1 MNNADPIRVGLVGI
15 GRAGWGMHV
24 PELKGHEK
32 QFKIVAACDVLK
44 ERRQLMD
51 RTFGCRTYA
60 RYEDLLKDREVELV
74 DIATLSVD
82 HFTHA
87 VMALKAGKQVC
98 IEKPMCRTYD
108 EACKLKAIAARSF
121 GQLLVRHNRHWEPG
135 FQHIQEIIEKGL
147 LGEVFEIKLRRVSY
161 QRRNDWQTIKK
172 FGGGQGLNW
181 GPHIVQHA
189 LRFLEGKVVDQWSDL
204 RRVAA
209 VGDAEDH
216 LKIILKG
223 KNGCLVDL
231 EISGGAALGE
241 PEYLV
246 WGTRGSLKSTGSQ
259 ITLKYLNPHRRLAP
273 RRLMTGT
280 PDIGHFGTPDKLD
293 WLESTIPVKPAN
305 GFEMTGIWDAI
316 YNTLRLRKP
325 YPITLDEAVEVMRVI
340 DHARKQCG
348 FL

>member
-1 MNNADPIRVGLVGI
+1 MNNAEPIRVGLVGI

-24 PELKGHEK
+24 PELKGRDR

-51 RTFGCRTYA
+51 RTFDCRTYS

-74 DIATLSVD
+74 DIATVSVD
-82 HFTHA
+82 HFNHA
-87 VMALKAGKQVC
+87 VMALKAGKHVLL
-98 IEKPMCRTYD
+98 EKPMCRTHE
-108 EACKLKAIAARSF
+108 EAVRLKAIAARSF
-121 GQLLVRHNRHWEPG
+121 GHVLVRHNRFWEPG
-135 FQHIQEIIEKGL
+135 FQHILEILGKGL
-147 LGEVFEIKLRRVSY
+147 LGEVFEIKLRRVGY
-161 QRRNDWQTIKK
+161 QRRNDWQTVKK
-172 FGGGQGLNW
+172 FGGGQSLNW

-189 LRFLEGKVVDQWSDL
+189 LRFLEGKVEDQWSDL
-204 RRVAA
+204 RRVTA

-216 LKIILKG
+216 LKIVLKG
-223 KNGCLVDL
+223 KNGCVVDV

-241 PEYLV
+241 PEYLI
-246 WGTRGSLKSTGSQ
+246 WGTRGSLKCAGSQ

-293 WLESTIPVKPAN
+293 WLESTIPIKPSN
-305 GFEMTGIWDAI
+305 GADLSSMWDAVFA
-316 YNTLRLRKP
+316 TLRFKKP

-340 DHARKQCG
+340 DHARRQCG